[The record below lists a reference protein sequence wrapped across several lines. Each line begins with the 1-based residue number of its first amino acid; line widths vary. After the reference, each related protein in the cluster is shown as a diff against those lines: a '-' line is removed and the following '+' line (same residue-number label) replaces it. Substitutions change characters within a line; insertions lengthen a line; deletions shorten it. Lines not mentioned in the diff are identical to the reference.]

1 MSAGDYMR
9 ERNER
14 AKRDGYSDHPL
25 NHTNCPK
32 CGDMVRIV
40 PAGPP
45 GTPGEMSACCKQ
57 RVAEGRTSFEG
68 APPETTFT
76 ERLAAFDAK
85 WRPKIAHTLPPDASV
100 GYMAWCLLYVTMG
113 GVSPHLTASEL
124 AEAASDFLKLNG
136 AVDSQVESQAR
147 RVIALLRY

>member
-14 AKRDGYSDHPL
+14 ARRDGYSDHQL
-25 NHTNCPK
+25 NRTKCPK

-40 PAGPP
+40 PAGPT
-45 GTPGEMSACCKQ
+45 GTPGEMSACCKL
-57 RVAEGRTSFEG
+57 RVAKGGMGFEYT
-68 APPETTFT
+68 PPSAD

-100 GYMAWCLLYVTMG
+100 GYMAWCLLYVDQDG
-113 GVSPHLTASEL
+113 KSPDLTVSEL
-124 AEAASDFLKLNG
+124 AEAASDLLELNG
-136 AVDSQVESQAR
+136 AVNSQVESQAR

>member
-9 ERNER
+9 QRNER

-25 NHTNCPK
+25 NHTACPK

-45 GTPGEMSACCKQ
+45 GAPGEMSACCKQ
-57 RVAEGRTSFEG
+57 RVAEGRTSFES
-68 APPETTFT
+68 ALPENTFT

-85 WRPKIAHTLPPDASV
+85 WRPKIAHTLPADASV
-100 GYMAWCLLYVTMG
+100 GYMAWCLLYVNLH

-124 AEAASDFLKLNG
+124 AEAADDFLKLNG

>member
-14 AKRDGYSDHPL
+14 ARRDGYSDHPL
-25 NHTNCPK
+25 NRTKCPK

-40 PAGPP
+40 PAGPT
-45 GTPGEMSACCKQ
+45 GTPGEMSACCKL
-57 RVAEGRTSFEG
+57 RVAKGGMGFEYT
-68 APPETTFT
+68 PPSAD

-100 GYMAWCLLYVTMG
+100 GYMAWCLLYVTLH

-124 AEAASDFLKLNG
+124 AEAAQDFMALGNV
-136 AVDSQVESQAR
+136 VDGQVFDQAR